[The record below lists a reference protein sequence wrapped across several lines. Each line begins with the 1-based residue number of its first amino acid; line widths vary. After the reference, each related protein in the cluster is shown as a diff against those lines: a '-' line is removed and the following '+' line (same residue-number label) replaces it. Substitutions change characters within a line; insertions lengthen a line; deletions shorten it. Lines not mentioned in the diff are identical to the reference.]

1 IERVKSNYL
10 YKQNGKILTP
20 SELVDVSF
28 SDKEAFE
35 TMKFAKSNHDIATV
49 FNWTGGLLIGAE
61 ISSSI
66 VLDNSINWY
75 FIGAGAGFI
84 MLAIPFINSY
94 HKKAQESIYILNKQ
108 AMRSNAFEL

>member
-1 IERVKSNYL
+1 MRKSIFFSLLCLFSLSLFSQNIGDPIEIERVKSNYL
-10 YKQNGKILTP
+10 YKQKGKILTP

-84 MLAIPFINSY
+84 MLA
-94 HKKAQESIYILNKQ
+94 
-108 AMRSNAFEL
+108 